1 MLTLKLKVVAELTT
15 SEKSG
20 RKGRRSTPSPRIDL
34 TAMVD
39 LAFLLIT
46 FFIMATSLA
55 KPKAMDLAM
64 PVEGSGGNVPE
75 TRTMSVCL
83 GKDNKVMWYIGM
95 PEKPLTTPKLVD
107 FTKTGL
113 RAALLTEVKELQSP
127 GKPLIV
133 ILKPS
138 DHSVYSN
145 FVAALDEFN
154 IINIQLYSVA
164 NITPKDIDM
173 LKQQGAF

>member
-1 MLTLKLKVVAELTT
+1 MAELTT
-15 SEKSG
+15 SGNSG
-20 RKGRRSTPSPRIDL
+20 RKGRRSTMTPRIDL

-46 FFIMATSLA
+46 FFIMATTLA
-55 KPKAMDLAM
+55 KPKAMPLAM
-64 PVEGSGGNVPE
+64 PIPGPSEPVPE
-75 TRTMSVCL
+75 SRTMSVCL
-83 GKDNKVMWYIGM
+83 GKDNKVIWYIGM
-95 PEKPLTTPKLVD
+95 PDKPLTTPQLVH
-107 FTKTGL
+107 FSKTGL
-113 RAALLTEVKELQSP
+113 RSALIDNNKRVLQMS

-154 IINIQLYSVA
+154 VASIQSYAVA
-164 NITPKDIDM
+164 DITPKDIDM

>member
-1 MLTLKLKVVAELTT
+1 MAELTT

-55 KPKAMDLAM
+55 KPKAMSLAM
-64 PVEGSGGNVPE
+64 PIKDSHPE
-75 TRTMSVCL
+75 PVSDLRTMTICL
-83 GKDNKVMWYIGM
+83 GKNSMALWYMGM
-95 PEKPLTTPKLVD
+95 PEKPLTTPAIVD
-107 FTKTGL
+107 FNKTGL
-113 RAALLTEVKELQSP
+113 RAVLINTRKKILQIS
-127 GKPLIV
+127 GKPMMV

-138 DHSVYSN
+138 AHSVYSD
-145 FVAALDEFN
+145 FVAALDELN
-154 IINIQLYSVA
+154 ITGIQSYAVA
-164 NITPKDIDM
+164 NITPQDIDM
-173 LKQQGAF
+173 LKQQEAF

>member
-1 MLTLKLKVVAELTT
+1 MAELTT
-15 SEKSG
+15 SENSG
-20 RKGRRSTPSPRIDL
+20 RRRGSSRMPAPRIDL

-46 FFIMATSLA
+46 FFIMTTSLA

-64 PVEGSGGNVPE
+64 PVKSPKGAVSELS
-75 TRTMSVCL
+75 TMSVCL

-95 PEKPLTTPKLVD
+95 PEKPLTTPKLVN
-107 FTKTGL
+107 FSKTGL
-113 RAALLTEVKELQSP
+113 RAALIAKNKEIMKTLH
-127 GKPLIV
+127 KPIFV

-138 DHSVYSN
+138 SQAVYSD

-154 IINIQLYSVA
+154 ITGIQSYAVSD
-164 NITPKDIDM
+164 ITIKDIDM
-173 LKQQGAF
+173 LKQQEAF

>member
-1 MLTLKLKVVAELTT
+1 MAELT
-15 SEKSG
+15 SSG
-20 RKGRRSTPSPRIDL
+20 NSRKKRRGITTTPRIDL

-46 FFIMATSLA
+46 FFIMTTMLA

-64 PVEGSGGNVPE
+64 PIHDGPSPVPE

>member
-1 MLTLKLKVVAELTT
+1 MAELTA
-15 SEKSG
+15 SEKP
-20 RKGRRSTPSPRIDL
+20 GRRGTRNRQVPRIDL

-64 PVEGSGGNVPE
+64 PIGPSEPVPE
-75 TRTMSVCL
+75 SRTMTICL
-83 GKDNKVMWYIGM
+83 GNKNHALWYMGM
-95 PEKPLTTPKLVD
+95 PEKPLTTPQLVD
-107 FTKTGL
+107 FGKAGL
-113 RAALLTEVKELQSP
+113 RAALINTNKKVLQAS

-133 ILKPS
+133 VLKPS
-138 DHSVYSN
+138 AHSVYSD
-145 FVAALDEFN
+145 FVAALDELN
-154 IINIQLYSVA
+154 ITNIQSYAVA

-173 LKQQGAF
+173 LKQQKAF